1 MANEIYNSSD
11 WGNGVCDNAIDWGV
25 VYKDFAGC
33 TPSFTNTFSLA
44 FDGVDDF
51 LDTGA
56 IDLGETNTISF
67 WFKNNSANTGNA
79 IIGDANDN
87 VVYFQSSNL
96 FYYPTGSITGRKLF
110 SSTNIASAM
119 SDTTNWHNIIF
130 IRKAP
135 TNGTNGYNDLACYL
149 DGNLEGTFADVYT
162 ANINLIPVYIG
173 KSGTG
178 FPLYDGNIDEVSYYN
193 NDQTA
198 NVSTISTS
206 PVVDLTSLNPSAWYR
221 NGDNG
226 SYKSPQWL
234 IPNNSNKDK
243 VSNYSFEFDGVD
255 DKITFSDI
263 TTSGDFT
270 VSFWAKPT
278 AFNTNGSSFIFG
290 TESGN
295 SNLFKFVSATR
306 VQMKIVALSGSTNT
320 FTDTTGSNNVVLDE
334 WQNFIATRD
343 SSGNFIMYRN
353 GVQFGST
360 LTNAN
365 TLTINSIGR
374 VISSSIGYAGGVDE
388 FAYWDSVQ
396 NVASIY
402 NSGTPTTITGAVA
415 HWKMGEEAN
424 FTDNWLVNNSALS
437 NYSTRSFNFDG
448 VDDYMTVATPT
459 TLTDFTTSVWIHRTG
474 NGNFDGIFGQ
484 DSSTAKGGI
493 LRYVSLDGTNI
504 TLYLTSGWTAM
515 SGALAI
521 DTWHHFALTYDSTA
535 NELKSYINGSLYTTI
550 SSPDFSGQSTDAH
563 SFSRIGMRNGNTAT
577 SFPGLL
583 DEIALWNTAKS
594 ASDISAIYNSAEPT
608 TITGAIAHWRMGE
621 QATFSTNWSIPDQV
635 GSSTVASVNMTIAD
649 LEGNAPNYTGGGLSA
664 NMTIEDRV
672 GDAPNS
678 NNNSLSYN
686 MTESDRVENTPS

>member
-1 MANEIYNSSD
+1 MANEIYNSSY

-243 VSNYSFEFDGVD
+243 VSNYSFDFDGVD

-343 SSGNFIMYRN
+343 SSGNFIMY
-353 GVQFGST
+353 
-360 LTNAN
+360 
-365 TLTINSIGR
+365 
-374 VISSSIGYAGGVDE
+374 
-388 FAYWDSVQ
+388 
-396 NVASIY
+396 
-402 NSGTPTTITGAVA
+402 
-415 HWKMGEEAN
+415 
-424 FTDNWLVNNSALS
+424 
-437 NYSTRSFNFDG
+437 
-448 VDDYMTVATPT
+448 
-459 TLTDFTTSVWIHRTG
+459 
-474 NGNFDGIFGQ
+474 
-484 DSSTAKGGI
+484 
-493 LRYVSLDGTNI
+493 
-504 TLYLTSGWTAM
+504 
-515 SGALAI
+515 
-521 DTWHHFALTYDSTA
+521 
-535 NELKSYINGSLYTTI
+535 
-550 SSPDFSGQSTDAH
+550 
-563 SFSRIGMRNGNTAT
+563 
-577 SFPGLL
+577 
-583 DEIALWNTAKS
+583 
-594 ASDISAIYNSAEPT
+594 
-608 TITGAIAHWRMGE
+608 
-621 QATFSTNWSIPDQV
+621 
-635 GSSTVASVNMTIAD
+635 
-649 LEGNAPNYTGGGLSA
+649 
-664 NMTIEDRV
+664 
-672 GDAPNS
+672 
-678 NNNSLSYN
+678 
-686 MTESDRVENTPS
+686 